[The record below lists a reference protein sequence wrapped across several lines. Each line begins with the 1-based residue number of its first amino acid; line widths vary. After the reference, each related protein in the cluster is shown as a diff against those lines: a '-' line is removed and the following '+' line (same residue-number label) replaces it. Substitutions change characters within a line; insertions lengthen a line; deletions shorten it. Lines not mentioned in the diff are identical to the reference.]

1 MWSMYFLL
9 FTNINDLG
17 EGVRFCFFV
26 ISLANLLCVSSIFDL
41 FIGYDYVSQD
51 IPQLYSGRTPQF
63 YVPVS

>member
-1 MWSMYFLL
+1 MYFLP

-26 ISLANLLCVSSIFDL
+26 VGLANLLCVSSIYDL

-51 IPQLYSGRTPQF
+51 IPQL
-63 YVPVS
+63 